1 MYLETRGRHSHSV
14 RGLEGSTSC
23 DISVFDVSVTYREQ
37 RWRSAV
43 VPRRIAAGHV
53 ASYALND
60 RPGVWSHAVLW
71 HPVARTVPTAM
82 DEHPRAYAWVRSLVD
97 TPVIAE
103 ALYRLNTLRAVIQ
116 RQQMLIRESDCQ
128 TQQPCCARA
137 ARPFLR

>member
-1 MYLETRGRHSHSV
+1 MRGRLDYGP
-14 RGLEGSTSC
+14 RL
-23 DISVFDVSVTYREQ
+23 YR
-37 RWRSAV
+37 RFLADFATAV
-43 VPRRIAAGHV
+43 VPRRAAVIAAGHV

-71 HPVARTVPTAM
+71 HRVARTVPTAM
-82 DEHPRAYAWVRSLVD
+82 DEHPRAHAWVRSLVG

-116 RQQMLIRESDCQ
+116 RQQMLVRESDCQ

-137 ARPFLR
+137 AGPFLR